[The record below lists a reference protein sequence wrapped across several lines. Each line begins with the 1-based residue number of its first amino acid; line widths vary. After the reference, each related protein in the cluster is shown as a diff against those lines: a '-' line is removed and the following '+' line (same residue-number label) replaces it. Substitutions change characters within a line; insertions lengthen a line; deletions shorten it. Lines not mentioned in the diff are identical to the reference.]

1 MIGSIAPDR
10 IAPRVMMLSQPVVR
24 IALHPGDRPLV
35 AAGDRVEPGQPVLE
49 RLRHAQVAEHGLRGH
64 AMPAPGT
71 TFAGGT
77 AVAGSGRRT
86 LRFDGAGE
94 VVCALPGGHVR
105 AVVSRHLATV
115 ESPVDGTVVGLDAAA
130 LSLRADGMGV
140 TALIAV
146 GEPACG
152 PLVVAIEG
160 PSAELRGQRIDVRH
174 AGAILVAGSRIDVE
188 SLTRARAMGVRGVI
202 VGGVIGTDVHALR
215 ASIGRQEASI
225 HASPP
230 FALVVLDGYGKRP
243 IPPDAWEALT
253 QAAGQTVGLATTPP
267 LVLLPSDAAPYAADR
282 SRVRV
287 VSGPYLG
294 RTGRV
299 LEMIGLRRLA
309 GGVYRELA
317 RVALDP
323 VVPPGAHD
331 IVELPIAELERH
343 G

>member
-1 MIGSIAPDR
+1 MILPDPLDR
-10 IAPRVMMLSQPVVR
+10 IPPRLALTHQPIVR
-24 IALHPGDRPLV
+24 VALRPGDRPLV
-35 AAGDRVEPGQPVLE
+35 ANGDRVEPGQPIIE
-49 RLRHAQVAEHGLRGH
+49 RLRHAQVGEHGLHGH

-71 TFAGGT
+71 TFAEG
-77 AVAGSGRRT
+77 ASVAGSGRRA

-94 VVCALPGGHVR
+94 VVCTLPGGRVR

-115 ESPVDGTVVGLDAAA
+115 ESPVAGTVTALDATA
-130 LSLRADGMGV
+130 LSLRADGTGIV
-140 TALIAV
+140 AAIAV

-152 PLVVAIEG
+152 PLVVAVEG
-160 PSAELRGQRIDVRH
+160 PSAELRAQRIDVRH
-174 AGAILVAGSRIDVE
+174 AGSILVAGSRVDVE

-215 ASIGRQEASI
+215 ASTERQEASV

-243 IPPDAWEALT
+243 IPPDAWESLT
-253 QAAGQTVGLATTPP
+253 EAAGQTVGIATTPAM
-267 LVLLPSDAAPYAADR
+267 VLLPPDAVASRTDG

-287 VSGPYLG
+287 VSGPFLG

-299 LEMIGLRRLA
+299 LEMIGLRRLS
-309 GGVYRELA
+309 GGVYQESA

-323 VVPPGAHD
+323 LAPPGAND
-331 IVELPIAELERH
+331 VVELPIADLERH